1 MRRALV
7 LSLAVLLLSGVAYLR
22 GCAGP
27 RPRVVA
33 VAVERTPG
41 GLVPR
46 ATIRNDGNAG
56 QVEVRFR
63 ARDRATG
70 RVVAEEAAADLERGE
85 VLDVHGSAPLADA
98 DYEVTAEVDYPP
110 R

>member
-7 LSLAVLLLSGVAYLR
+7 LAAALLLLGGATYLR

-27 RPRVVA
+27 RPVVLG
-33 VAVERTPG
+33 VALERTPA

-46 ATIRNDGNAG
+46 ATIRNDGGGG
-56 QVEVRFR
+56 QVEVRFKI
-63 ARDRATG
+63 RDRATG
-70 RVVAEEAAADLERGE
+70 RVVAEETAADLGRGE
-85 VLDVHGSAPLADA
+85 VLEVLGPSPLPPRE
-98 DYEVTAEVDYPP
+98 YEVAAEADYPP

>member
-1 MRRALV
+1 MLRAL
-7 LSLAVLLLSGVAYLR
+7 LTALALLLLASAGYLR

-27 RPRVVA
+27 RPMVLA
-33 VAVERTPG
+33 VALERTPA

-46 ATIRNDGNAG
+46 ATVRNDGGAG

-63 ARDRATG
+63 LRVRATG
-70 RVVAEEAAADLERGE
+70 RVVGAEVDAELERGE
-85 VLDVHGSAPLADA
+85 VLEVRGESPLPPGEYEIQADA
-98 DYEVTAEVDYPP
+98 EYPP

>member
-1 MRRALV
+1 MRRALLLCV
-7 LSLAVLLLSGVAYLR
+7 ALLLLGGAAYLR

-27 RPRVVA
+27 RPRVLA
-33 VAVERTPG
+33 VGLEPSPA

-46 ATIRNDGNAG
+46 ATIRNDGGPG

-63 ARDRATG
+63 IRDRTTG

-85 VLDVHGSAPLADA
+85 VLEVLGPSPLPPRE
-98 DYEVTAEVDYPP
+98 YELAAEADYPP

>member
-1 MRRALV
+1 MLRALV
-7 LSLAVLLLSGVAYLR
+7 IGLALLLLASSAYLR

-27 RPRVVA
+27 RPKVLA
-33 VAVERTPG
+33 VALERTPA

-46 ATIRNDGNAG
+46 ATVQNEGGEG

-63 ARDRATG
+63 LRDRATG
-70 RVVAEEAAADLERGE
+70 RVVGAEADAELERGE
-85 VLDVHGSAPLADA
+85 RLDVRGPSPLPPGE
-98 DYEVTAEVDYPP
+98 YEIEAEAEYPP